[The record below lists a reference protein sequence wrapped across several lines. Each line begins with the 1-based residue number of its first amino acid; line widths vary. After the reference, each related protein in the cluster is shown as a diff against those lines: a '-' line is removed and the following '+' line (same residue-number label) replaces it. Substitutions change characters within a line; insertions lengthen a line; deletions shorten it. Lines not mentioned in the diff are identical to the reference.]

1 MSPLKHSNN
10 LAARM
15 GRWSANHWKTA
26 VFGWIAF
33 VVASVLLGSAIGT
46 KHLEPTDLAV
56 GEAGR
61 AQELI
66 DSGFPNKADEQSEI
80 VLIQSKTLEADSPA
94 FRAVVEDVSKT
105 LSRFPQVRRLT
116 PAARRR
122 ARRPRLRGPPLGH
135 GAVQPQGRLRRSDR
149 LHRDDPGRSREDGR
163 LAILG
168 SRLPSSEAPAP
179 ARRPTRPSARCS
191 PRRG

>member
-1 MSPLKHSNN
+1 MSPLKHSNS

-15 GRWSANHWKTA
+15 GRWSGANHWKTA

-33 VVASVLLGSAIGT
+33 VVASVVLGSAIGT

-80 VLIQSKTLEADSPA
+80 VLIQSKTREADSLA
-94 FRAVVEDVSKT
+94 FRAVVEDVTKT
-105 LSRFPQVRRLT
+105 LSAFLQVRRLT
-116 PAARRR
+116 S
-122 ARRPRLRGPPLGH
+122 PLDAGH
-135 GAVQPQGRLRRSDR
+135 GDLVSEDRHSVMVQFSPEGDYEEAIAYIETIQAAVEKTAAC
-149 LHRDDPGRSREDGR
+149 HPGFEIAE
-163 LAILG
+163 L
-168 SRLPSSEAPAP
+168 EAPAP